1 MRETLMRSLPNELS
15 DEPERRCVISG
26 ERGPKSGLVRLALG
40 PDGQVAPDVRA
51 RAPGRGAWIGVDRAA
66 LEVAIAK
73 GKLKGALN
81 RAFKTSDI
89 SVPADLADKV
99 EAALARTAIDRLGL
113 EARSGTLLTGSEK
126 IEQSARSGKV
136 RLLLHA
142 SDAAADGNRK
152 LDQAWRVGSDQEG
165 SDLAGLVLSVDR
177 SILAASLGR
186 ENVVHIALI
195 DKAAAARV
203 RDALDRWHHFIGRET
218 VAAPCEI
225 VRQGSSGDGA
235 LNVSE
240 GL

>member
-1 MRETLMRSLPNELS
+1 MRSLPNEPA

-51 RAPGRGAWIGVDRAA
+51 RAGGRGAWIGVNRAD
-66 LEVAIAK
+66 LETAIAK
-73 GKLKGALN
+73 GKLKGGLS
-81 RAFKTSDI
+81 RAFKMSEFTLPD
-89 SVPADLADKV
+89 DLA
-99 EAALARTAIDRLGL
+99 ERIEIALSRNAIDRLGL
-113 EARSGTLLTGSEK
+113 EARSGMLLTGSEK

-152 LDQAWRVGSDQEG
+152 LDQAWRVGSDREG
-165 SDLAGLVLSVDR
+165 STLAGLVLSVDR
-177 SILAASLGR
+177 SILTASLGR

-203 RDALDRWHHFIGRET
+203 SQALDRWHYFIGREIGS
-218 VAAPCEI
+218 VPCEI
-225 VRQGSSGDGA
+225 DRQGSPSDGA
-235 LNVSE
+235 QQLSE

>member
-1 MRETLMRSLPNELS
+1 MRSLPN
-15 DEPERRCVISG
+15 DPPHEPERRCVISG

-40 PDGQVAPDVRA
+40 PDGQVAADVRA
-51 RAPGRGAWIGVDRAA
+51 RAEGRGAWIGVDRAT

-89 SVPADLADKV
+89 FVPADLA
-99 EAALARTAIDRLGL
+99 ERIESALARTAIDRLGL
-113 EARSGTLLTGSEK
+113 EARSGALLTGSEK
-126 IEQSARSGKV
+126 IEQAARSGKV
-136 RLLLHA
+136 YLLLHA

-152 LDQAWRVGSDQEG
+152 LDQAWRVGLDQEG
-165 SDLAGLVLSVDR
+165 SGIGGLVLSVDR
-177 SILAASLGR
+177 SILAAALGR

-203 RDALDRWHHFIGRET
+203 RTALDRWHYFIGRET
-218 VAAPCEI
+218 VALPCEI
-225 VRQGSSGDGA
+225 VRQGSPSDGA
-235 LNVSE
+235 ADLSE

>member
-1 MRETLMRSLPNELS
+1 MRSLPNEPA

-51 RAPGRGAWIGVDRAA
+51 RAGGRGAWIGVNRAD
-66 LEVAIAK
+66 LETAIAK
-73 GKLKGALN
+73 GKLKGGLS
-81 RAFKTSDI
+81 RAFKTSEFTLPD
-89 SVPADLADKV
+89 DLADRV
-99 EAALARTAIDRLGL
+99 ETALSRNAIDRLGL
-113 EARSGTLLTGSEK
+113 EARSGMLLTGSEK

-152 LDQAWRVGSDQEG
+152 LDQAWRVGSDREG
-165 SDLAGLVLSVDR
+165 TTLAGLVLSVDR

-203 RDALDRWHHFIGRET
+203 GQALDRWHYFIGREIGSE
-218 VAAPCEI
+218 PCEI
-225 VRQGSSGDGA
+225 DRKGSPSDGA
-235 LNVSE
+235 QNVSE

>member
-1 MRETLMRSLPNELS
+1 MRPLPNDTGE
-15 DEPERRCVISG
+15 EPERRCVISG
-26 ERGPKSGLVRLALG
+26 ESGPASGLLRLALG
-40 PDGQVAPDVRA
+40 PDGQVAADVRA
-51 RAPGRGAWIGVDRAA
+51 RAGGRGAWIGVDRATFDA
-66 LEVAIAK
+66 AHAK
-73 GKLKGALN
+73 GKLKGALA
-81 RAFKTSDI
+81 RAFKTGEID
-89 SVPADLADKV
+89 VPADLGARI
-99 EAALARTAIDRLGL
+99 ETALARNAIDRLGL

-152 LDQAWRVGSDQEG
+152 LDQAWRVGSEREG

-177 SILAASLGR
+177 SILAAALGR

-203 RDALDRWHHFIGRET
+203 GTALDRWHYFIGRKT
-218 VAAPCEI
+218 GITPCEI
-225 VRQGSSGDGA
+225 ASQGSSDVE
-235 LNVSE
+235 LSE